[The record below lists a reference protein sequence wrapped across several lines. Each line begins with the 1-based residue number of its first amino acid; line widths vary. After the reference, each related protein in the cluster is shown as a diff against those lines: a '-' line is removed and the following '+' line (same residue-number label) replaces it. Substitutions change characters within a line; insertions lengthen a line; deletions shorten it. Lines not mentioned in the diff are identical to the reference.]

1 MRPLP
6 LPFGPLHFIGIGGIG
21 MSGIAE
27 LLHRLGCSV
36 SGSDAQ
42 AGVNTARLEALGL
55 KVRIGHDAANLGE
68 AAAVV
73 ASTAVPEDNP
83 ERQEAL
89 RRGLPVLHRSEA
101 LAAIAALSW
110 PIAVSGTHGKT
121 TTTAMIAAVLEAGG
135 LDPTVVNG
143 GILEGLSS
151 NARLGQGPWAVI
163 EADESDKSF
172 LNLPATLAVI
182 TNIEAEHMEHYR
194 DFAEIEACFALFAD
208 SVPPFGTAILSADN
222 EGARRLAAGG
232 RRRPVVR
239 YGFAPDA
246 DIRGSRLVLEPA
258 NSRLDVSGLA
268 SIADLRVGVPGRHNA
283 ENALAAVA
291 VGHLLGVPEDAI
303 RRALGEFRGVQRRFT
318 LAGEV
323 DGVRIIDDYA
333 HHPTEIAAVL
343 ATARL
348 AGCGRVMAVMQP
360 HRYTRLNALL
370 DDFAHCFSEADK
382 VLIAPVYAAGEA
394 PIAGASRDALV
405 AATRAGGH
413 RDVKAIDGPD
423 DLASCAGAW
432 AAPGDTIVCLGA
444 GSITAWAHALPGSL
458 REARK

>member
-6 LPFGPLHFIGIGGIG
+6 LPFGPLHLIGIGGIG

-42 AGVNTARLEALGL
+42 AGANTARLEALGVP
-55 KVRIGHDAANLGE
+55 VRIGHDAANLGE
-68 AAAVV
+68 AAAIVV
-73 ASTAVPEDNP
+73 STAVPEDNP
-83 ERQEAL
+83 ERREAL

-101 LAAIAALSW
+101 LGAVASLSW

-135 LDPTVVNG
+135 MDPTVVNG
-143 GILEGLSS
+143 GVLEGLGS
-151 NARLGQGPWAVI
+151 NAKLGQGPWAVI
-163 EADESDKSF
+163 EADESDRSF

-194 DFAEIEACFALFAD
+194 DLDEIEACFARFAD
-208 SVPPFGTAILSADN
+208 AVPPFGCAVISADN
-222 EGARRLAAGG
+222 EGSRRLAEG
-232 RRRPVVR
+232 RRRPVLR

-246 DIRGSRLVLEPA
+246 DMRGSGLVLGPES
-258 NSRLDVSGLA
+258 SRLDVSGLA
-268 SIADLRVGVPGRHNA
+268 EIECLGVGVPGRHNA
-283 ENALAAVA
+283 ENALAAVS
-291 VGHLLGVPEDAI
+291 VGHLLGVSKDAV
-303 RRALGEFRGVQRRFT
+303 RRALAEFRGVQRRFT

-370 DDFAHCFSEADK
+370 DDFAHCFSQADK

-394 PIAGASRDALV
+394 PIAGANRDALV
-405 AATRAGGH
+405 AAARAGGH
-413 RDVKAIDGPD
+413 RDVAAIDGPE
-423 DLASCAGAW
+423 DLAARAGSW

-444 GSITAWAHALPGSL
+444 GSITTWAHALPDTL

>member
-1 MRPLP
+1 MRGLP
-6 LPFGPLHFIGIGGIG
+6 LPFGPLHFVGIGGIG

-36 SGSDAQ
+36 GGSDAAQ
-42 AGVNTARLEALGL
+42 SANTDRLEALGL
-55 KVRIGHDAANLGE
+55 SVRIGHDAANLGE

-73 ASTAVPEDNP
+73 VSTAVPEDNP

-101 LAAIAALSW
+101 LAAIASLSW
-110 PIAVSGTHGKT
+110 PIAVTGTHGKT
-121 TTTAMIAAVLEAGG
+121 TTTAMIAAVLDAGG
-135 LDPTVVNG
+135 LDPTIVNG
-143 GILEGLSS
+143 GILEGIGS
-151 NARLGQGPWAVI
+151 NAKLGEGHWAVI
-163 EADESDKSF
+163 EADESDRSF
-172 LNLPATLAVI
+172 LNLPATLAVV

-194 DFAEIEACFALFAD
+194 DLAEIEACFARFAA
-208 SVPPFGTAILSADN
+208 SVPAFGSAIVSADN
-222 EGARRLAAGG
+222 EGTRRLAE
-232 RRRPVVR
+232 RCRRPVLR

-246 DIRGSRLVLEPA
+246 DIRGGGLALEPA
-258 NSRLDVSGLA
+258 SCWLDVSGLVDM
-268 SIADLRVGVPGRHNA
+268 ADLRIGVPGRHNA
-283 ENALAAVA
+283 ENALAAVS
-291 VGHLLGVPEDAI
+291 VGHLLGIPEDAI
-303 RRALGEFRGVQRRFT
+303 RSALGAFRGVQRRFT
-318 LAGEV
+318 LAGVV

-360 HRYTRLNALL
+360 HRYTRLSALL

-382 VLIAPVYAAGEA
+382 VLIAPVYAAGEP
-394 PIAGASRDALV
+394 PIAGANRDALV
-405 AATRAGGH
+405 AAARAGGH
-413 RDVKAIDGPD
+413 RDVAAIDGPD
-423 DLASCAGAW
+423 DLAKRAGAW

-444 GSITAWAHALPGSL
+444 GSISAWAQALPDTL

>member
-1 MRPLP
+1 MRGLP
-6 LPFGPLHFIGIGGIG
+6 LPFGPLHFVGIGGIG

-36 SGSDAQ
+36 GGSDA
-42 AGVNTARLEALGL
+42 ARSANTDRLEALGL
-55 KVRIGHDAANLGE
+55 SVRIGHDAANLGE

-73 ASTAVPEDNP
+73 VSTAVPEDNP

-101 LAAIAALSW
+101 LAAIASLSW
-110 PIAVSGTHGKT
+110 PIAVTGTHGKT
-121 TTTAMIAAVLEAGG
+121 TTTAMIAAVLDASG

-143 GILEGLSS
+143 GILEGIGS
-151 NARLGQGPWAVI
+151 NAKLGEGNWAVI
-163 EADESDKSF
+163 EADESDRSF
-172 LNLPATLAVI
+172 LNLPATLAVV

-194 DFAEIEACFALFAD
+194 DLAEIEACFARFAD
-208 SVPPFGTAILSADN
+208 SVPPFGSAIVSADN
-222 EGARRLAAGG
+222 EGTRRLAE
-232 RRRPVVR
+232 RCRRPVLR

-246 DIRGSRLVLEPA
+246 DIRGGGLALEPA
-258 NSRLDVSGLA
+258 SCWLDVSGLVDM
-268 SIADLRVGVPGRHNA
+268 ADLRIGVPGRHNA
-283 ENALAAVA
+283 ENALAAVS
-291 VGHLLGVPEDAI
+291 VGHLLGIPEDAI
-303 RRALGEFRGVQRRFT
+303 RSALGAFRGVQRRFT
-318 LAGEV
+318 LAGVV

-360 HRYTRLNALL
+360 HRYTRLSALL

-382 VLIAPVYAAGEA
+382 VLIAPVYAAGEP
-394 PIAGASRDALV
+394 PIAGANRDALV
-405 AATRAGGH
+405 AAARAGGH
-413 RDVKAIDGPD
+413 RDVAAIDGPD
-423 DLASCAGAW
+423 DLAKRAGAW

-444 GSITAWAHALPGSL
+444 GSISAWAQALPDTL

>member
-1 MRPLP
+1 MRGLP
-6 LPFGPLHFIGIGGIG
+6 LPFGPLHFVGIGGIG

-36 SGSDAQ
+36 GGSDAVQ
-42 AGVNTARLEALGL
+42 SANTDRLEALGL
-55 KVRIGHDAANLGE
+55 SVRIGHDAANLGE

-73 ASTAVPEDNP
+73 VSTAVPEDNP

-101 LAAIAALSW
+101 LAAIASLSW
-110 PIAVSGTHGKT
+110 PIAVTGTHGKT
-121 TTTAMIAAVLEAGG
+121 TTTAMIAAVLDAGG

-143 GILEGLSS
+143 GILEGIGS
-151 NARLGQGPWAVI
+151 NAKLGEGHWAVI
-163 EADESDKSF
+163 EADESDRSF
-172 LNLPATLAVI
+172 LNLPATLAVV

-194 DFAEIEACFALFAD
+194 DLAEIEACFARFAD
-208 SVPPFGTAILSADN
+208 SVPAFGSAIVSADN
-222 EGARRLAAGG
+222 EGARRLAE
-232 RRRPVVR
+232 RCRRPVLR

-246 DIRGSRLVLEPA
+246 DIRGGGLALEPA
-258 NSRLDVSGLA
+258 SCWLDVSGLVDM
-268 SIADLRVGVPGRHNA
+268 ADLRIGVPGRHNA
-283 ENALAAVA
+283 ENALAAVS
-291 VGHLLGVPEDAI
+291 VGHLLGIPEDAI
-303 RRALGEFRGVQRRFT
+303 RSALGAFRGVQRRFT
-318 LAGEV
+318 LAGVV

-382 VLIAPVYAAGEA
+382 VLIAPVYAAGEP
-394 PIAGASRDALV
+394 PIAGANRDALV
-405 AATRAGGH
+405 AAARAGGH
-413 RDVKAIDGPD
+413 RDVAAIDGPD
-423 DLASCAGAW
+423 DLAKRAGAW
-432 AAPGDTIVCLGA
+432 ATPGDTIVCLGA
-444 GSITAWAHALPGSL
+444 GSISAWAHALPGTL

>member
-1 MRPLP
+1 MRGLP
-6 LPFGPLHFIGIGGIG
+6 LPFGPLHFVGIGGIG

-36 SGSDAQ
+36 GGSDAAQ
-42 AGVNTARLEALGL
+42 SANTDRLEALGL
-55 KVRIGHDAANLGE
+55 SVRIGHDAANLGE

-73 ASTAVPEDNP
+73 VSTAVPEDNP

-101 LAAIAALSW
+101 LAAIASLSW
-110 PIAVSGTHGKT
+110 PIAVTGTHGKT
-121 TTTAMIAAVLEAGG
+121 TTTAMIAAVLDAGG

-143 GILEGLSS
+143 GILEGIGS
-151 NARLGQGPWAVI
+151 NAKLGEGNWAVI
-163 EADESDKSF
+163 EADESDRSF
-172 LNLPATLAVI
+172 LNLPATLAVV

-194 DFAEIEACFALFAD
+194 DLAEIEACFARFAD
-208 SVPPFGTAILSADN
+208 SVPAFGSAVVSADN
-222 EGARRLAAGG
+222 EGTRRLAE
-232 RRRPVVR
+232 RCRRPVLR

-246 DIRGSRLVLEPA
+246 DIRGGGLALEPA
-258 NSRLDVSGLA
+258 SCWLDVSGLVD
-268 SIADLRVGVPGRHNA
+268 IADLRIGVPGRHNA
-283 ENALAAVA
+283 ENALAAVS
-291 VGHLLGVPEDAI
+291 VGHLLGIPEDAI
-303 RRALGEFRGVQRRFT
+303 RSALGAFRGVQRRFT
-318 LAGEV
+318 LAGVV

-360 HRYTRLNALL
+360 HRYTRLSALL

-382 VLIAPVYAAGEA
+382 VLIAPVYAAGEP
-394 PIAGASRDALV
+394 PIAGANRDALV
-405 AATRAGGH
+405 AAARAGGH
-413 RDVKAIDGPD
+413 RDVAAIDGPD
-423 DLASCAGAW
+423 DLAKRAGAW

-444 GSITAWAHALPGSL
+444 GSISAWAQALPDTL

>member
-27 LLHRLGCSV
+27 LLHRLDCSV

-42 AGVNTARLEALGL
+42 AGANTARLEALGL
-55 KVRIGHDAANLGE
+55 AIRIGHDAANLGE

-73 ASTAVPEDNP
+73 VSTAVPESNP
-83 ERQEAL
+83 EWQEAL

-101 LAAIAALSW
+101 LAAVASLSW

-143 GILEGLSS
+143 GILEGLGS
-151 NARLGQGPWAVI
+151 NAKLGRGSWAVI
-163 EADESDKSF
+163 EADESDRSF
-172 LNLPATLAVI
+172 LNLPATLAVV
-182 TNIEAEHMEHYR
+182 TNVEAEHMEHYR
-194 DFAEIEACFALFAD
+194 DVAEIEDCFAAFAD
-208 SVPPFGTAILSADN
+208 SVPPFGRAIVSVDN
-222 EGARRLAAGG
+222 EGSHRLAG
-232 RRRPVVR
+232 RCRRPVLR

-246 DIRGSRLVLEPA
+246 DIRGGGLVLEPA
-258 NSRLDVSGLA
+258 SSWLDVSGLVE
-268 SIADLRVGVPGRHNA
+268 IDDLRVGVPGRHNA
-283 ENALAAVA
+283 ENALAAVSI
-291 VGHLLGVPEDAI
+291 GYLLGVPEDAM
-303 RRALGEFRGVQRRFT
+303 RRALAEFRGVERRFT

-394 PIAGASRDALV
+394 PIAGANRDALV
-405 AATRAGGH
+405 AAARAGGH
-413 RDVKAIDGPD
+413 RDVAAIDGPD
-423 DLASCAGAW
+423 ELAERAGAW
-432 AAPGDTIVCLGA
+432 ATPGDTIVCLGA
-444 GSITAWAHALPGSL
+444 GSISAWAHALPDTL

>member
-1 MRPLP
+1 MRPFP

-21 MSGIAE
+21 MSGVAE
-27 LLHRLGCSV
+27 LLHQLGCPV
-36 SGSDAQ
+36 SGSDVQ
-42 AGVNTARLEALGL
+42 ASGNTARLEALGV
-55 KVRIGHDAANLGE
+55 KVRIGHDTINLGE

-73 ASTAVPEDNP
+73 ASTAVPENNP
-83 ERQEAL
+83 ERREAH

-101 LAAIAALSW
+101 LAAIASLSW

-143 GILEGLSS
+143 GILEGLGS

-163 EADESDKSF
+163 EADESDRSF
-172 LNLPATLAVI
+172 LNLPTTLAIV

-194 DFAEIEACFALFAD
+194 DLAEIEACFVRFAN
-208 SVPPFGTAILSADN
+208 SVPPFGRIILSADN
-222 EGARRLAAGG
+222 EGARRLAAQC
-232 RRRPVVR
+232 RRPVLR

-246 DIRGSRLVLEPA
+246 DMRGDTLVLEAA
-258 NSRLDVSGLA
+258 NSRFNVSGLA
-268 SIADLRVGVPGRHNA
+268 CIRDLKVGVPGHHNA
-283 ENALAAVA
+283 ENALAAVS
-291 VGHLLGVPEDAI
+291 VGHLLGISEDVI
-303 RRALGEFRGVQRRFT
+303 RRALAEFRGVQRRFT

-360 HRYTRLNALL
+360 HRYTRLSALL
-370 DDFAHCFSEADK
+370 DEFAHCFSQADK

-394 PIAGASRDALV
+394 PIAGASQEALV

-413 RDVKAIDGPD
+413 QDVKAIDGPE
-423 DLASCAGAW
+423 DLASCAGSW

-444 GSITAWAHALPGSL
+444 GSITTWAHALPASL
-458 REARK
+458 RGVWK

>member
-27 LLHRLGCSV
+27 LLHRLGCSI

-42 AGVNTARLEALGL
+42 ASANTARLEALGL
-55 KVRIGHDAANLGE
+55 TVRIGHDAGNLGE

-73 ASTAVPEDNP
+73 VSTAVPEDNA

-143 GILEGLSS
+143 GILEGLGS
-151 NARLGQGPWAVI
+151 NAKLGRGDWAVI
-163 EADESDKSF
+163 EADESDRSF
-172 LNLPATLAVI
+172 LNLPATLAVV
-182 TNIEAEHMEHYR
+182 TNIEAEHLEHYR
-194 DFAEIEACFALFAD
+194 DLAEIEACFARFAD
-208 SVPPFGTAILSADN
+208 SVPPFGSVILSADN
-222 EGARRLAAGG
+222 EGARRLAK
-232 RRRPVVR
+232 RCRRPVFR

-246 DIRGSRLVLEPA
+246 DIRGSGLVLEPA
-258 NSRLDVSGLA
+258 SSRLDVSGLA
-268 SIADLRVGVPGRHNA
+268 GIEDLKVGVPGRHNA
-283 ENALAAVA
+283 ENALAAVT
-291 VGHLLGVPEDAI
+291 VGHLLGISGDAI

-323 DGVRIIDDYA
+323 GGVRIIDDYA

-348 AGCGRVMAVMQP
+348 AGCGRIMAVMQP

-370 DDFAHCFSEADK
+370 DDFAHCFAQADK
-382 VLIAPVYAAGEA
+382 VLIAPVYAAGES
-394 PIAGASRDALV
+394 PIAGANRDALV
-405 AATRAGGH
+405 AAARAGGH

-423 DLASCAGAW
+423 DLAVCAGRW

-444 GSITAWAHALPGSL
+444 GSITAWARALPETL

>member
-6 LPFGPLHFIGIGGIG
+6 LPFGPLHFVGIGGIG

-27 LLHRLGCSV
+27 LLHRLGCPV
-36 SGSDAQ
+36 SGSDAS
-42 AGVNTARLEALGL
+42 ASANTARLETLGL
-55 KVRIGHDAANLGE
+55 TIRIGHDAANLGD

-73 ASTAVPEDNP
+73 VSTAVPDDNQ

-101 LAAIAALSW
+101 LAAIASLSW

-121 TTTAMIAAVLEAGG
+121 TTTAMIAAVLEAGNV
-135 LDPTVVNG
+135 DPTVVNG
-143 GILEGLSS
+143 GVLEGFGS
-151 NARLGQGPWAVI
+151 NAKLGSGPWAVI
-163 EADESDKSF
+163 EADESDRSF

-194 DFAEIEACFALFAD
+194 DLAEIEACFARFAD
-208 SVPPFGTAILSADN
+208 SVPAFGSAIVSVDN
-222 EGARRLAAGG
+222 EGSRRLANTC
-232 RRRPVVR
+232 RRPVVR

-246 DIRGSRLVLEPA
+246 DIRGSVLALNPA
-258 NSRLDVSGLA
+258 GSRLDVSGLVT
-268 SIADLRVGVPGRHNA
+268 IEGLRIGVPGRHNA
-283 ENALAAVA
+283 ENALAAVS
-291 VGHLLGVPEDAI
+291 VGHLLGLPKDAI
-303 RRALGEFRGVQRRFT
+303 RRALAEFRGVERRFT

-348 AGCGRVMAVMQP
+348 AGGGRIMAVMQP
-360 HRYTRLNALL
+360 HRYTRLSALL

-382 VLIAPVYAAGEA
+382 VLIAPVYAAGES
-394 PIAGASRDALV
+394 PIAGANRDALV
-405 AATRAGGH
+405 AAARAGGH
-413 RDVKAIDGPD
+413 RDVAAIDGPD
-423 DLASCAGAW
+423 DLAACAGSW

-444 GSITAWAHALPGSL
+444 GSITAWAHALPDTL
-458 REARK
+458 REARQ

>member
-1 MRPLP
+1 MRGLP
-6 LPFGPLHFIGIGGIG
+6 LPFGPLHFVGIGGIG

-36 SGSDAQ
+36 GGSDAAQ
-42 AGVNTARLEALGL
+42 SANTDRLEALGL
-55 KVRIGHDAANLGE
+55 SVRIGHDAANLGE

-73 ASTAVPEDNP
+73 VSTAVPEDNS

-101 LAAIAALSW
+101 LAAIASLSW
-110 PIAVSGTHGKT
+110 PIAVTGTHGKT
-121 TTTAMIAAVLEAGG
+121 TTTAMIAAVMDAGG

-143 GILEGLSS
+143 GILEGIGS
-151 NARLGQGPWAVI
+151 NAKLGQGYWAVI
-163 EADESDKSF
+163 EADESDRSF
-172 LNLPATLAVI
+172 LNLPATLAVV

-194 DFAEIEACFALFAD
+194 DLAEIEACFARFAD
-208 SVPPFGTAILSADN
+208 SVPAFGSAIVSADN
-222 EGARRLAAGG
+222 EGTRRLAQ
-232 RRRPVVR
+232 RCRRPVLR

-246 DIRGSRLVLEPA
+246 DIRGGGLALEPA
-258 NSRLDVSGLA
+258 SCWLDVSGLVDM
-268 SIADLRVGVPGRHNA
+268 ADLRIGVPGRHNA
-283 ENALAAVA
+283 ENALAAVS

-303 RRALGEFRGVQRRFT
+303 RSALGAFRGVQRRFT
-318 LAGEV
+318 LAGVV

-382 VLIAPVYAAGEA
+382 VLIAPVYAAGEP
-394 PIAGASRDALV
+394 PIAGANRDALV
-405 AATRAGGH
+405 AAARAGGH
-413 RDVKAIDGPD
+413 RDVAAIDGPD
-423 DLASCAGAW
+423 DLARRAGAW
-432 AAPGDTIVCLGA
+432 ATPGDTIVCLGA
-444 GSITAWAHALPGSL
+444 GSISAWAHALPETL